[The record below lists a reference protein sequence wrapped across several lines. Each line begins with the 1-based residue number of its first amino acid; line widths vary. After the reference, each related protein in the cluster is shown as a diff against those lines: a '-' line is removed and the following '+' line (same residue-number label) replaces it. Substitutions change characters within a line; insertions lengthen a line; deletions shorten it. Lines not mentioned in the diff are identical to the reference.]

1 MGVKKLSGLLSG
13 ISIQKASTELRLTR
27 YSLDICAAATV
38 CVHACSSQRSLTVVR
53 DQALSR
59 PKQQVNLT
67 ASRLDQFNSP
77 RVCDALG
84 GLAVDLHDLIPNLWG
99 RRMDV

>member
-1 MGVKKLSGLLSG
+1 MGVKKLSSLLSG
-13 ISIQKASTELRLTR
+13 ISIKKATANTLFSGYLC
-27 YSLDICAAATV
+27 SCNSV

-67 ASRLDQFNSP
+67 APRLDQFNSP
-77 RVCDALG
+77 SVCDALG

-99 RRMDV
+99 RRMGG

>member
-1 MGVKKLSGLLSG
+1 MGVKKLSSLLSG
-13 ISIQKASTELRLTR
+13 ISIKN
-27 YSLDICAAATV
+27 ATANTLFSAYLCSV

-77 RVCDALG
+77 SVCDALG
-84 GLAVDLHDLIPNLWG
+84 GLAVDLHDLIPNLRG
-99 RRMDV
+99 RRVGG